1 MQISELARE
10 MGANKYDKKCGYSN
24 LKPISNLLSIIPQ
37 TKKKSGCIL
46 MMLINNKNAFVS
58 K

>member
-10 MGANKYDKKCGYSN
+10 MGANKYDKKCDYSN

-37 TKKKSGCIL
+37 TKKIRL
-46 MMLINNKNAFVS
+46 HINVVDK
-58 K
+58 